1 MYSPDLCTEY
11 ELETCLYLTKVF
23 VSYKD
28 EYYFFLH
35 LLRDADSNLLKT
47 KEKDFNW

>member
-11 ELETCLYLTKVF
+11 ELETCLYETKVF

-28 EYYFFLH
+28 EYYFFVYYFFFIYWETQILIY
-35 LLRDADSNLLKT
+35 
-47 KEKDFNW
+47 